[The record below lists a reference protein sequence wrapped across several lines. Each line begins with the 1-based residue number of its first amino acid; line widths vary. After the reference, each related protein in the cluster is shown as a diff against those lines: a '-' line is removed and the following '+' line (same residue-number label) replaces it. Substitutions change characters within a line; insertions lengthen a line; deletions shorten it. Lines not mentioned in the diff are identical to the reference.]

1 MISHVKDPISRKIA
15 KVRDLAKSF
24 TPCFRSIQGVKTP
37 QTIVR
42 LLCTS
47 KGSQG
52 IAVIFSPLGIRS
64 GRDVVRFPNLFFSV
78 LRAIRPREY
87 GMIVLVLSAFAFM
100 ATAKASGINSLS
112 FERAVEPHAF
122 SLLSSC
128 SFEAIP
134 QESLT
139 GFDVVTRRQK
149 HSKVF
154 SSCLR
159 PCCEAPC
166 NLTAVFSLDEVSKE
180 NTADLGVRSG
190 TSHFLKK
197 YTLFY
202 NGENYESAA

>member
-128 SFEAIP
+128 SFEAIS
-134 QESLT
+134 QENLT

-149 HSKVF
+149 SSGVF
-154 SSCLR
+154 SSCLH
-159 PCCEAPC
+159 PCCLLPC
-166 NLTAVFSLDEVSKE
+166 KVTTVFSLGLEALA
-180 NTADLGVRSG
+180 NTVDLGG
-190 TSHFLKK
+190 K
-197 YTLFY
+197 
-202 NGENYESAA
+202 

>member
-15 KVRDLAKSF
+15 TMRDLAKSF

-37 QTIVR
+37 QTILG
-42 LLCTS
+42 LLCAS

-64 GRDVVRFPNLFFSV
+64 GKGVVRFPNLFFSV

-139 GFDVVTRRQK
+139 GFGVVTRRQK

-154 SSCLR
+154 SSCLP
-159 PCCEAPC
+159 PCCD
-166 NLTAVFSLDEVSKE
+166 LTCSVTTTFSLGKTSEANVV
-180 NTADLGVRSG
+180 DLGG
-190 TSHFLKK
+190 K
-197 YTLFY
+197 
-202 NGENYESAA
+202 